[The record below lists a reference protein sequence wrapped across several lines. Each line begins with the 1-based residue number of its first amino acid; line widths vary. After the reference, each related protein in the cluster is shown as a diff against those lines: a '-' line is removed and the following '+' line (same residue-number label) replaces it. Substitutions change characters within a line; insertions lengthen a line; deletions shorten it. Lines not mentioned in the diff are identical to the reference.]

1 MFGTMD
7 AMIRIDMSE
16 YMEKHTVSRLIGAPP
31 GYDGYEEGG
40 ALTEAVRRKPY
51 SVVLFDEI
59 EKAHPDVFNVL
70 LQVLD
75 DGRLTDSKG
84 KTVDFKNTVIIMTT
98 NIGQRMIVEKGS
110 IGFVPREDREA
121 DYEKMR
127 DMVLDEMKKEFRP
140 EFLNRVD
147 EIIVFHPLS
156 DDELKQI
163 ASLIISDVEKN
174 MESQEMQLVIDD
186 NVKAVIV
193 KEGYEPKF
201 GARPLR
207 RAVQK
212 LIENPISNQIIEGK
226 FKAGDK
232 IQAKVVDN
240 KIVFEKAGKAEIA
253 PKAADT
259 STFKEERELPKET
272 EIKEVSGEER
282 SKRGKK
288 KSK

>member
-31 GYDGYEEGG
+31 GYVGYEEGG